1 MKDADAFDR
10 VVEHERRHHAGRRGR
25 RARRSLRVH
34 AWIYLAVNLGL
45 VAAWL
50 TELAVFDDRHPAWW
64 LPTTVGWGVG
74 LLVHALVVRRPAGG
88 RSAPAAGTFGTGRT
102 APRRGG

>member
-1 MKDADAFDR
+1 MSDTGAMKDADAFDR

-25 RARRSLRVH
+25 RARRGLRVH
-34 AWIYLAVNLGL
+34 AWVYLAVNLGL

-50 TELAVFDDRHPAWW
+50 TELATFDGGHPAWW

-74 LLVHALVVRRPAGG
+74 LLVHALLVRRPA
-88 RSAPAAGTFGTGRT
+88 REA
-102 APRRGG
+102 